1 MRLFTERRRRE
12 NDPGGH
18 LAYSLA
24 RTGSKVLA
32 LDFDVR
38 NALRL

>member
-24 RTGSKVLA
+24 RTG
-32 LDFDVR
+32 
-38 NALRL
+38 